1 MPWTKRDYP
10 DSLKNFDARTRGK
23 AVEIANALLDEGYG
37 EGRAIAIATA
47 QAKEWARD
55 HPEHR
60 DEPRREEMERS
71 GSGYGGSD
79 GRRRHNWHVVP
90 HDDGWALKAE
100 GEDEPEQLFE
110 TKADASHEARML
122 ASDANRSAII
132 HRKDGTVERSHNY
145 S

>member
-23 AVEIANALLDEGYG
+23 AVEIANALLEEGYA

-60 DEPRREEMERS
+60 DEERGRS
-71 GSGYGGSD
+71 GSGGSGGD
-79 GRRRHNWHVVP
+79 RQERRNWHVVP
-90 HDDGWALKAE
+90 HDDGWAVKAE
-100 GEDEPEQLFE
+100 GEDEPEQLFG
-110 TKADASHEARML
+110 TKAEAAHEARML

-132 HRKDGTVERSHNY
+132 HRSDGTVERSHNY
-145 S
+145 R